1 METTPTRTTR
11 RSSTVLVGAGA
22 FAGAAAVLLLGAA
35 FTQDPQPARPAG
47 RIKPTPEQVTAETDA
62 AMKVLNQFVGRWDV
76 KGQSFDEND
85 KPVEDF
91 AGSAHYTFVLS
102 ENFLMGETTLQAG
115 KYVLDQKEYFGY
127 SPGLDKYTHVVL
139 TELDKS
145 MIYQHGEWMAEVGSF
160 VFAMAAPLDTP
171 RGTPRSVGYEYT
183 FGQGTIAITMTMQS
197 GVKQPRHIRM
207 LLTKSKQPDAPRNEN
222 GMPTG
227 SPKIQYARG
236 DPAKIQQ
243 QMQES
248 MSQMSAQKQAMA
260 QYINGMDMGWDAEM
274 DHYMDMKMDQEVG
287 NETRELMRG
296 PE

>member
-22 FAGAAAVLLLGAA
+22 FAGAAAVLLMGAA
-35 FTQDPQPARPAG
+35 FTQDPTPARPAG
-47 RIKPTPEQVTAETDA
+47 RAKPTPEQVTAETDA

-102 ENFLMGETTLQAG
+102 ENFLLGETTLQAG

-171 RGTPRSVGYEYT
+171 NARVDFRQALPQLYKDYKARIWFQALPPPHPPIEI
-183 FGQGTIAITMTMQS
+183 GQSSDAAQS
-197 GVKQPRHIRM
+197 Q
-207 LLTKSKQPDAPRNEN
+207 
-222 GMPTG
+222 
-227 SPKIQYARG
+227 
-236 DPAKIQQ
+236 
-243 QMQES
+243 
-248 MSQMSAQKQAMA
+248 
-260 QYINGMDMGWDAEM
+260 
-274 DHYMDMKMDQEVG
+274 
-287 NETRELMRG
+287 
-296 PE
+296 